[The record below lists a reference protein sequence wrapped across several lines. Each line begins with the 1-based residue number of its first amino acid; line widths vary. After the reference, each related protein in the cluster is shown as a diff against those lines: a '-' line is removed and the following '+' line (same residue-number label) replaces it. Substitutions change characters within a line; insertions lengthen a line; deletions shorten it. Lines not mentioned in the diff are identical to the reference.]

1 MLATEEYVDLCMTC
15 NDQNLCISDSRRPV
29 MFCEQFDD
37 FTQMPEKAIEP
48 KPETHSKKVDD
59 DDTDDYKFLG
69 LCINCD
75 HRKICPLAKSE
86 GGVWH
91 CEEYQ

>member
-1 MLATEEYVDLCMTC
+1 MLATEEYVDLCTTC

-37 FTQMPEKAIEP
+37 YTPESERSYKAVPMTDSDEIG
-48 KPETHSKKVDD
+48 HAG
-59 DDTDDYKFLG
+59 TDDYKYLG
-69 LCINCD
+69 LCMNCD
-75 HRKICPLAKSE
+75 HRKTCPLAKSE

-91 CEEYQ
+91 CEEYR